1 MVALIFIWYIL
12 FLYGDI
18 QVDPG
23 PKSRTSQDCSFY
35 HWNFNS
41 ITACS
46 FLEILFLILLYA
58 IHKFDN
64 FFLKLILIQAFI
76 VITKICLSPDTLW
89 LEWIIWKCQTWWNSN
104 LPSKLTR
111 PESFLNKCL
120 NLQLIIGNEVCSF
133 ISLYRSQSQILE
145 YSRGSLDAA
154 FELTKAIK
162 CSMFL
167 KA

>member
-111 PESFLNKCL
+111 PESFLKQVL
-120 NLQLIIGNEVCSF
+120 KFTADYRKWSLQLYFFIQVTKSNSW
-133 ISLYRSQSQILE
+133 ISLNQRPNLIPVTGGFNTRY
-145 YSRGSLDAA
+145 
-154 FELTKAIK
+154 
-162 CSMFL
+162 
-167 KA
+167 